1 MEKMIRSFGRTEL
14 AQRYFPGLTPD
25 GAWHKLRA
33 WLHLN
38 PRLSHFY
45 DLRRRTFT
53 PAEVQLIY
61 AELGGSRRNNHF
73 SDILRI
79 LFQSK
84 SHLSL

>member
-45 DLRRRTFT
+45 ELRRRTFT

-61 AELGGSRRNNHF
+61 TEFGEP
-73 SDILRI
+73 
-79 LFQSK
+79 
-84 SHLSL
+84 

>member
-1 MEKMIRSFGRTEL
+1 MIRSFGRTEL
-14 AQRYFPGLTPD
+14 AQLYFPGLTPD

-45 DLRRRTFT
+45 ELRRRTFT

-61 AELGGSRRNNHF
+61 TELGELTIRGTVPVCTQTVAHRNYF
-73 SDILRI
+73 L
-79 LFQSK
+79 K
-84 SHLSL
+84 SF

>member
-33 WLHLN
+33 WLH
-38 PRLSHFY
+38 RQQRYSLST
-45 DLRRRTFT
+45 LSW
-53 PAEVQLIY
+53 E
-61 AELGGSRRNNHF
+61 SRRNNHF
-73 SDILRI
+73 SEILRI

-84 SHLSL
+84 SHCHYDKWLSFNTYTTN

>member
-14 AQRYFPGLTPD
+14 AQRYFPELTPD

-45 DLRRRTFT
+45 ELRSRTFT

-61 AELGGSRRNNHF
+61 TELGEP
-73 SDILRI
+73 
-79 LFQSK
+79 
-84 SHLSL
+84 

>member
-1 MEKMIRSFGRTEL
+1 MVLRSVALARNGRATAAL
-14 AQRYFPGLTPD
+14 VVAASVSAATAQLYFPGLTPD

-45 DLRRRTFT
+45 ELRRRTFT

-61 AELGGSRRNNHF
+61 TELGEP
-73 SDILRI
+73 
-79 LFQSK
+79 
-84 SHLSL
+84 

>member
-45 DLRRRTFT
+45 ELRRARSRQQRYSLSTRSW
-53 PAEVQLIY
+53 E
-61 AELGGSRRNNHF
+61 SRRNNHF
-73 SDILRI
+73 SEILRI